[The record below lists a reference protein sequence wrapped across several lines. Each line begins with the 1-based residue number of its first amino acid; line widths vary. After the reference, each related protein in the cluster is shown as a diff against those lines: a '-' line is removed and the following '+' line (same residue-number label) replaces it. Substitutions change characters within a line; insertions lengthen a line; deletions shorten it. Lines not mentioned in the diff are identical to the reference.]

1 MFSGVELRRDLGLL
15 NGAIDMHLHA
25 GPSLFP
31 RLMDSLEV
39 AKSSRKAGLRGILVK
54 NHHMPTVE
62 RAYFTMKAVRG
73 IDFYGGVTLNYGVGG
88 LNPFAVDATLKMGGK
103 MVWMPSVD
111 AKNHKKHFGEL
122 GRYGGKLGYEKPGFY
137 TGAEGI
143 TVLDED
149 GNLFPEVGHII
160 DLIKDHNAALST
172 SHLSVLES
180 MTLVE
185 EARKQSIP
193 VVVTHVSFVTANLS
207 CEDQK
212 RMANKGAFL
221 ELCYSSLSPA
231 WRNITIDEVVKNV
244 KSVGP
249 ENYILASDLGQV
261 HNPEP
266 SEGLRIY
273 ITLLLERGLETEDL
287 RVMVKENPDRVLGID

>member
-1 MFSGVELRRDLGLL
+1 MRRDLELL
-15 NGAIDMHLHA
+15 DGALDMHLHA

-39 AKSSRKAGLRGILVK
+39 ARSSRKAGLRGILVK

-62 RAYFTMKAVRG
+62 RAYFTMKTVQG
-73 IDFYGGVTLNYGVGG
+73 VDFFGGVTLNYGVGG

-103 MVWMPSVD
+103 MIWMPSVD
-111 AKNHKKHFGEL
+111 AMNHKKHFGEL
-122 GRYGGKLGYEKPGFY
+122 GRYGAKLDYKKPSFY
-137 TGAEGI
+137 SGVGGI

-149 GNLFPEVGHII
+149 GNLVPDVGQII

-180 MTLVE
+180 RILVE
-185 EARKQSIP
+185 EARKHRIP

-212 RMANKGAFL
+212 WMADKGAFL
-221 ELCYSSLSPA
+221 EICYSSLSPA
-231 WRNITIDEVVKNV
+231 WRNITIDEVVKNI

-273 ITLLLERGLETEDL
+273 IMLLLERGLRIEDV
-287 RVMVKENPDRVLGID
+287 RAMVKENPERVLGLE

>member
-1 MFSGVELRRDLGLL
+1 MRRDLELL
-15 NGAIDMHLHA
+15 DGALDLHLHA

-39 AKSSRKAGLRGILVK
+39 ARSSRKAGLKGILVK

-62 RAYFTMKAVRG
+62 RAYFTLKAVRG
-73 IDFYGGVTLNYGVGG
+73 VDFFGGVTLNYGVGG
-88 LNPFAVDATLKMGGK
+88 LNPFVVDATLKMGGK

-111 AKNHKKHFGEL
+111 AANHKKHFGEL
-122 GRYGGKLGYEKPGFY
+122 GRYGVKLDYKKPSLYSGV
-137 TGAEGI
+137 EGI
-143 TVLDED
+143 TVLDGD
-149 GNLFPEVGHII
+149 GNLVPEVGQII
-160 DLIKDHNAALST
+160 DLIKDNNAALST

-180 MTLVE
+180 RILVE
-185 EARKQSIP
+185 EARKHSIP

-212 RMANKGAFL
+212 WMADKGAFL
-221 ELCYSSLSPA
+221 EICYSSLSPA
-231 WRNITIDEVVKNV
+231 WRCITIDEVVRNV
-244 KSVGP
+244 KFVGP
-249 ENYILASDLGQV
+249 EHYILASDLGQV

-273 ITLLLERGLETEDL
+273 IMLLLEHGLGFEDV
-287 RVMVKENPDRVLGID
+287 RVMVKENPERVLGLD